1 MCQGGG
7 PLLVSGCRL
16 GQGAQWLSPL
26 RLWRC
31 HVHALHGS
39 CSLNFPQERALPPK
53 NRSGSSG
60 PSGYS
65 KRAGGLQKEAIEAQ
79 WRQGAQAETQ
89 TYRARKKKEKE
100 ALMKKPASGV
110 VSKAAKP
117 LKLKK
122 RPWDEM
128 PRKTHPQ
135 APRATASRLHVRR
148 QSGRLGT
155 ARGVR
160 DAQAPRPL
168 PARTYYLLPPT
179 CYLLPTT

>member
-1 MCQGGG
+1 
-7 PLLVSGCRL
+7 VSGRWAASGKRL
-16 GQGAQWLSPL
+16 QAGAGSTVAVTPKA
-26 RLWRC
+26 WRC

-179 CYLLPTT
+179 LLPTT